1 MVKLFKPVSG
11 EIVDL
16 MGFDGLK
23 LAMLALK
30 AVVLLL
36 PLMLFDDD
44 DDGLF
49 DDLVVE
55 NECSPIES
63 SARSAHQCSR
73 SNATKPFR

>member
-16 MGFDGLK
+16 GFDGLK

-30 AVVLLL
+30 VVVLVL

-49 DDLVVE
+49 DGLVVE